1 MSQLA
6 RVIKEQRQ
14 LLHLRSLR
22 EDSARQARDAVQR
35 ELEQLLQQRA
45 EHEQRWHELCA
56 QRQALGRW
64 VQETGASAM
73 PLLNPYRSARRED
86 LDDLCERAEYDVIDD
101 DDMIAEA
108 RARLAEAHQ
117 AWVRACA
124 QRQAVQ
130 EMLQGTR
137 GRARVEA
144 ELKQEREAA

>member
-1 MSQLA
+1 MSQMP

-22 EDSARQARDAVQR
+22 EDGARQAREAILR

-45 EHEQRWHELCA
+45 EHEQRWHDLCA
-56 QRQALGRW
+56 QRQALGAW
-64 VQETGASAM
+64 VQACGAPAM

-86 LDDLCERAEYDVIDD
+86 LDDLCERTEYDVIDD
-101 DDMIAEA
+101 DDLIADA
-108 RARLAEAHQ
+108 RTRLAEANQ

-124 QRQAVQ
+124 QRQAVE
-130 EMLQGTR
+130 EMLQGSLR
-137 GRARVEA
+137 RARVEA

>member
-1 MSQLA
+1 MNPRA
-6 RVIKEQRQ
+6 RVIKEQQQ

-22 EDSARQARDAVQR
+22 EDRARQAREAVQH
-35 ELEQLLQQRA
+35 ELDHLLQQRT
-45 EHEQRWHELCA
+45 EHEQRWHALCA
-56 QRQALGRW
+56 QRHALGLW
-64 VQETGASAM
+64 VQDAGASAM

-86 LDDLCERAEYDVIDD
+86 LDELCERAEYDVIDD
-101 DDMIAEA
+101 DEMIAEA
-108 RARLAEAHQ
+108 RTRLAQAQQ
-117 AWVRACA
+117 AWVHACA